1 MAITY
6 IGPYYRGRVG
16 HWSIFSAIN
25 GGLAGMVAACAGCN
39 NMPQWAAFI
48 TGLIAGFNF
57 YWYSQLLLK
66 YQIDDLLDAFPVH
79 FGGGVIGIMFAPMF
93 MYDGIWYYKGNACTY
108 HTAISYILY

>member
-1 MAITY
+1 MSYGIYRRKVTILHIYLANTIISGSAGGIAVLAITY
-6 IGPYYRGRVG
+6 IGPYYRGRIG

-57 YWYSQLLLK
+57 YWYSQETVF
-66 YQIDDLLDAFPVH
+66 IR
-79 FGGGVIGIMFAPMF
+79 
-93 MYDGIWYYKGNACTY
+93 YY
-108 HTAISYILY
+108 